1 MSGPSLKFHGVSRR
15 FGPHTALDGI
25 GLDIARGQRVAL
37 IGPSGSGK
45 STILAIA
52 NGALRPSEGTVA
64 VDGVDIGSKS
74 HKQLVAHRKRCGLV
88 PQGGDLVEQLSVHDN
103 VIMGLLPR
111 WPWYRV
117 LLSRLRVLEA
127 ERIARWLSKVKLADR
142 QMSRAGDLSGGEKR
156 RVAIVRG
163 LIGAPD
169 LLLADEATASLDP
182 HIGDKMAQLI
192 FDQAE
197 EQDSTLL
204 FATHWVSRARR
215 LAQRIIG
222 LREGR
227 VVLDAQAD
235 TVTDDDIEQLYAGS
249 DERH

>member
-1 MSGPSLKFHGVSRR
+1 MTGPALTFQGVSRHY
-15 FGPHTALDGI
+15 GPHTALDGI
-25 GLDIARGQRVAL
+25 DLDIARGQRVAL

-45 STILAIA
+45 STILALA

-64 VDGVDIGSKS
+64 IDGVELRSKT
-74 HKQLVAHRKRCGLV
+74 HKQLVAHRKCCGLV

-103 VIMGLLPR
+103 VIVGLLPR

-117 LLSRLRVLEA
+117 LLSRLRVVE
-127 ERIARWLSKVKLADR
+127 EKRIAQWLSKVNLASR
-142 QMSRAGDLSGGEKR
+142 QTSRVGELSGGEKR
-156 RVAIVRG
+156 RVAIARG
-163 LIGAPD
+163 LIGAPNII
-169 LLLADEATASLDP
+169 LADEPTSSLDP
-182 HIGDKMAQLI
+182 HIGEKMAQLI

-197 EQDSTLL
+197 AQESTLL

-222 LREGR
+222 LRSGR
-227 VVLDAQAD
+227 VVLDAPAEA
-235 TVTDDDIEQLYAGS
+235 VTDDDIEQLYAGS

>member
-1 MSGPSLKFHGVSRR
+1 MTGPALTFQGVSRHY
-15 FGPHTALDGI
+15 GPHTALDGI
-25 GLDIARGQRVAL
+25 DLDIARGQRVAL

-45 STILAIA
+45 STILALA

-64 VDGVDIGSKS
+64 IDGVELRSKT
-74 HKQLVAHRKRCGLV
+74 HKQLVAHRKCCGLV

-103 VIMGLLPR
+103 VIVGLLPR

-117 LLSRLRVLEA
+117 LLSRLRVVE
-127 ERIARWLSKVKLADR
+127 EEQIAQWLSKVNLASR
-142 QMSRAGDLSGGEKR
+142 QTSRVGELSGGEKR
-156 RVAIVRG
+156 RVAIARG
-163 LIGAPD
+163 LIGAPNII
-169 LLLADEATASLDP
+169 LADEPTSSLDP
-182 HIGDKMAQLI
+182 HIGEKMAQLI

-197 EQDSTLL
+197 AQESTLL

-222 LREGR
+222 LRSGR
-227 VVLDAQAD
+227 VVLDAPAEA
-235 TVTDDDIEQLYAGS
+235 VTDDDIEQLYAGS